1 MPDTGSKSQARH
13 GVQARENI
21 VALLG
26 EAYSTL
32 GHKIVAGVVEAGF
45 PQRPA
50 HSGVFAHIDVE
61 GGTRLTELA
70 RRANMTPQ
78 AMGELVDDLERMG
91 YVTRRPDPEDRR
103 AKLIAL
109 TPRGVACV
117 RAAFQTIAG
126 IERHLE
132 QLLGERKLLAL
143 REGLKRIVAAESG
156 ADQHGARGSSKRSP
170 A

>member
-1 MPDTGSKSQARH
+1 MPDRRGRRQAA
-13 GVQARENI
+13 VQPPANT

-26 EAYSTL
+26 EAYSAL

-50 HSGVFAHIDVE
+50 HSGVFAHIDIE

-70 RRANMTPQ
+70 RRANVTPQ
-78 AMGELVDDLERMG
+78 AMGELVDDLEAMG
-91 YVTRRPDPEDRR
+91 YVTRRPDPSDRR

-117 RAAFQTIAG
+117 QAAFETIAG
-126 IERHLE
+126 IERHLGE
-132 QLLGERKLLAL
+132 LLGERALLGLHEAL
-143 REGLKRIVAAESG
+143 NRIIAAEG
-156 ADQHGARGSSKRSP
+156 GPTPPR
-170 A
+170 

>member
-1 MPDTGSKSQARH
+1 MARTRSGSQALPASSPD
-13 GVQARENI
+13 VNT

-26 EAYSTL
+26 EAYSAL
-32 GHKIVAGVVEAGF
+32 GHKIVTGVVAAGF

-70 RRANMTPQ
+70 RRANITPQ
-78 AMGELVDDLERMG
+78 AMGELVDDLERLG
-91 YVTRRPDPEDRR
+91 YVTRRPDPGDRR

-117 RAAFQTIAG
+117 RAAFHTIAG
-126 IERHLE
+126 IEHRLE
-132 QLLGERKLLAL
+132 DILGERTL
-143 REGLKRIVAAESG
+143 RTLRRSLNRIVATEG
-156 ADQHGARGSSKRSP
+156 GVP
-170 A
+170 AP

>member
-1 MPDTGSKSQARH
+1 MPSSRGRSQAPHAPKPR
-13 GVQARENI
+13 QNT

-26 EAYSTL
+26 EAYSAL

-70 RRANMTPQ
+70 RRANITPQ

-91 YVTRRPDPEDRR
+91 YVARRPDPEDRR
-103 AKLIAL
+103 AKLIVL

-117 RAAFQTIAG
+117 QAAFETIQG
-126 IERHLE
+126 IEGRLG
-132 QLLGERKLLAL
+132 QLLGEEQLVAMREAL
-143 REGLKRIVAAESG
+143 DRIIAAERANPPTG
-156 ADQHGARGSSKRSP
+156 
-170 A
+170 

>member
-1 MPDTGSKSQARH
+1 MPRPRKRSQAPDTSKPGQNTA
-13 GVQARENI
+13 
-21 VALLG
+21 ALLG
-26 EAYSTL
+26 EAYSAL

-70 RRANMTPQ
+70 RRANITPQ

-117 RAAFQTIAG
+117 QAAFETIVG
-126 IERHLE
+126 IEGRLE
-132 QLLGERKLLAL
+132 QLLGERQLEAL
-143 REGLKRIVAAESG
+143 RKALNRIIAAEG
-156 ADQHGARGSSKRSP
+156 ANPPPH
-170 A
+170 

>member
-1 MPDTGSKSQARH
+1 MPRTRPTSQAP
-13 GVQARENI
+13 QASAPEVNT

-26 EAYSTL
+26 QAYSAL
-32 GHKIVAGVVEAGF
+32 GHKIVAGVVAAGF

-70 RRANMTPQ
+70 RRANITPQ
-78 AMGELVDDLERMG
+78 AMGELVDDLERLG
-91 YVTRRPDPEDRR
+91 YVTRRPDPGDRR

-117 RAAFQTIAG
+117 WAAFETIAG
-126 IERHLE
+126 IEHRLE
-132 QLLGERKLLAL
+132 DILGERTLGTLRRAL
-143 REGLKRIVAAESG
+143 NRIVAAEG
-156 ADQHGARGSSKRSP
+156 GFRAPR
-170 A
+170 

>member
-1 MPDTGSKSQARH
+1 MPGPGRRSQVPDPPMPPR
-13 GVQARENI
+13 NT

-26 EAYSTL
+26 EAYSAL

-70 RRANMTPQ
+70 RRANITPQ

-91 YVTRRPDPEDRR
+91 YVTRRPDPQDRR
-103 AKLIAL
+103 AKLIVL
-109 TPRGVACV
+109 TPWGLQCV
-117 RAAFQTIAG
+117 QAAFETIAG
-126 IERHLE
+126 IEGLLE
-132 QLLGERKLLAL
+132 QLLGEEQLLAL
-143 REGLKRIVAAESG
+143 RDALTRIIAAEAANAG
-156 ADQHGARGSSKRSP
+156 P
-170 A
+170 P

>member
-1 MPDTGSKSQARH
+1 MSRPRKRSQAP
-13 GVQARENI
+13 GAPKPGENT

-26 EAYSTL
+26 EAYSAL

-70 RRANMTPQ
+70 RRANITPQ

-91 YVTRRPDPEDRR
+91 YVTRSPDPRDRR
-103 AKLIAL
+103 AKLIVL

-117 RAAFQTIAG
+117 HAAFVTIAA
-126 IERHLE
+126 IEGRLE
-132 QLLGERKLLAL
+132 ELLGRGHVLAL
-143 REGLKRIVAAESG
+143 REALSRIIAAEG
-156 ADQHGARGSSKRSP
+156 AN
-170 A
+170 

>member
-1 MPDTGSKSQARH
+1 MSRSQRRSQAPGIPRP
-13 GVQARENI
+13 GENT

-26 EAYSTL
+26 QAYSAL

-70 RRANMTPQ
+70 RRANITPQ

-103 AKLIAL
+103 AKLIVL
-109 TPRGVACV
+109 TARGVACV
-117 RAAFQTIAG
+117 EAAFETIA
-126 IERHLE
+126 RLE
-132 QLLGERKLLAL
+132 GRLDRLLGKEEVGAL
-143 REGLKRIVAAESG
+143 REALHRIVTAEG
-156 ADQHGARGSSKRSP
+156 ANAPPH
-170 A
+170 